1 MRNIFFIF
9 LAVICLSGITA
20 AKPAKPSANLLAG
33 DNELDKENL
42 NWALSLKHVEP
53 GREENTGSFKSL
65 QIFPVNSAVG
75 TFSYSF
81 S

>member
-1 MRNIFFIF
+1 MRNIFIMF
-9 LAVICLSGITA
+9 LTVICLSGIA
-20 AKPAKPSANLLAG
+20 AAKPSANLLAG
-33 DNELDKENL
+33 DNELDKQNL
-42 NWALSLKHVEP
+42 NWVLSLKHVEP
-53 GREENTGSFKSL
+53 GRRENTGSFKSL